1 MENEKQYEYFKR
13 KRRKSRLHNPHT
25 MFYRREVGSMQ
36 YEYSKKLNGIREWV
50 SSYDMIKKRRPKL
63 TPISYEDLM
72 LEML

>member
-1 MENEKQYEYFKR
+1 
-13 KRRKSRLHNPHT
+13 
-25 MFYRREVGSMQ
+25 MQ